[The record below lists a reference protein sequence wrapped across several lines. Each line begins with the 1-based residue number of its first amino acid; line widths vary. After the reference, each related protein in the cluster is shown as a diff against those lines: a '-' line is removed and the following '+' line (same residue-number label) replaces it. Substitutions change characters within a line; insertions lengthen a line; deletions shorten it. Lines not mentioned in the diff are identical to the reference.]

1 MRRALVVWAG
11 LLAACLGCRGP
22 APEPVVPDA
31 ADGPPW
37 FRDDTAAVGLDFRH
51 DAGPIGRYFMPQIMG
66 SGAALLDFDND
77 GLFDLYFVHNGGPD
91 SGARNRLYRQL
102 PGGRFQDVSD
112 GSGLDVAGWGMG
124 VAVGD
129 FDNDGFVD
137 VYLSQYGGG
146 RLFRNRGDGTFA
158 DVTRAAGV
166 EEPCW
171 GTSCCFCDCD
181 RDGWL
186 DLVVV
191 HYVDYDP
198 ATVCGPA
205 SGKRDYCHPRTFPGT
220 ALRLFRNR
228 GKDAGGRWL
237 GFEDVTQKAGLAKRC
252 PGLGVTCADFNGD
265 GWPDLLAAND
275 AASNCLWINRHDG
288 TFVDEAML
296 RGVAFNGA
304 GNAQSN
310 MGVAL
315 ADVSGSGR
323 FDLFI
328 SHLTEETHT
337 LWQQTA
343 PGLFTDRTV
352 ASGLASPR
360 WRGTGFGTVLAD
372 FDLDGAPDLAVV
384 NGRVAR
390 TRGALPPADGLSPYW
405 VAYAER
411 NQLFAN
417 DRRGHFR
424 DISESNSAL
433 CGAWGVHRGLVWGD
447 FDGDGRIDL
456 VVTVVAGPARFLR
469 NVAPRQGH
477 WLLVRA
483 VDPALHRDAYG
494 AVITVRAGGRRWVG
508 LINPGQSY
516 LCSGDPRA
524 HFGLGNVESVDD
536 LRVDW
541 PDGRSESFAG
551 GGVDRVRLLERGK
564 GKDIRP

>member
-1 MRRALVVWAG
+1 LLV
-11 LLAACLGCRGP
+11 ACLGCSRP
-22 APEPVVPDA
+22 APNTPATAP
-31 ADGPPW
+31 ADEPPW
-37 FRDDTAAVGLDFRH
+37 FHDETAAVGLDFRH
-51 DAGPIGRYFMPQIMG
+51 EAGPVGHYFMPQIMG

-77 GLFDLYFVHNGGPD
+77 GLFDLYLVQNGGPD
-91 SGARNRLYRQL
+91 SGAGNRLYRQQ
-102 PGGRFQDVSD
+102 PDGRFRDVSA
-112 GSGLDVAGWGMG
+112 GSGLDVAGYGMG

-129 FDNDGFVD
+129 FNNDGFVD

-146 RLFRNRGDGTFA
+146 RLFRNCGNGTFE

-166 EEPCW
+166 EQPCW

-191 HYVDYDP
+191 NYVGYDP

-205 SGKRDYCHPRTFPGT
+205 NGKRDYCHPSNFPGT
-220 ALRLFRNR
+220 ALRLFHNR
-228 GKDAGGRWL
+228 GKDARGSWL
-237 GFEDVTQKAGLAKRC
+237 GFEDVTEKAGLSKRG
-252 PGLGVTCADFNGD
+252 PGLGVACADFNGD
-265 GWPDLLAAND
+265 GWPDILVAND
-275 AASNCLWINRHDG
+275 AQPNRLWINQKNG
-288 TFVDEAML
+288 TFADEAL
-296 RGVAFNGA
+296 ARGLAFNDSGK
-304 GNAQSN
+304 AQGN

-315 ADVSGSGR
+315 GDLSGSGR
-323 FDLFI
+323 LDLFI

-352 ASGLASPR
+352 AAGLAAPR

-384 NGRVAR
+384 NGRVSR
-390 TRGALPPADGLSPYW
+390 TRSPQPPADGLDPYW
-405 VAYAER
+405 AAYAER

-417 DRRGHFR
+417 DGRGRFR
-424 DISESNSAL
+424 DVAAGNPAL
-433 CGAWGVHRGLVWGD
+433 CGACGVHRGLVWGD

-456 VVTVVAGPARFLR
+456 VVTAVAGPACFLR

-483 VDPALHRDAYG
+483 IDPALHRDAYG
-494 AVITVRAGGRRWVG
+494 AVVTVRVGGRRWVG

-524 HFGLGNVESVDD
+524 HFGLGPAERVDD
-536 LRVDW
+536 VRVDW
-541 PDGRSESFAG
+541 PDGSSERFHVP
-551 GGVDRVRLLERGK
+551 GVDRVLQLERGRGEK
-564 GKDIRP
+564 VPS